1 MSGRE
6 RTAPASASSPEP
18 ASLAS
23 PEPPK
28 PEVKRNRR
36 ARSLLLAALPLLLA
50 VFVYYVPS
58 IMDEYQAY
66 FGYGSAPMYELPAGV
81 MDVFRVYD
89 ADGDG
94 YIDPY
99 EFVVLGMRLREQVRE
114 GGREGGRERGRER
127 EREGYT
133 ATEGAGEGGRE
144 GAREGGLHCN

>member
-6 RTAPASASSPEP
+6 RTEPASASSPEP
-18 ASLAS
+18 GSLAS
-23 PEPPK
+23 SEPQK
-28 PEVKRNRR
+28 PEVKRKRR
-36 ARSLLLAALPLLLA
+36 ARRFLLAALPLLLA
-50 VFVYYVPS
+50 LLVYYVPS

-114 GGREGGRERGRER
+114 GGREGGSARLQLRKQVE
-127 EREGYT
+127 
-133 ATEGAGEGGRE
+133 EGGR
-144 GAREGGLHCN
+144 

>member
-23 PEPPK
+23 PEPRK

-114 GGREGGRERGRER
+114 RGREGGSERGRATLQLR
-127 EREGYT
+127 EQV
-133 ATEGAGEGGRE
+133 
-144 GAREGGLHCN
+144 REGGSEGRNKGWR